1 MSMDVFDESLETIDE
16 HYPFSLSPKLIL
28 ALLMITGI
36 CFIVFGILFIWY
48 KRKTTLNASTVGNLS
63 KLIPS
68 LTEKKPSLNSLL
80 PILSELQFPIN
91 NKNTNIDTTTA
102 VSQKPTISDEQS
114 LPVLAP
120 RHHMKSIKPKMNKP
134 PTSTNTKTEPLSFQL
149 FNYAAVDLDKKERL
163 NLNIIRN
170 TYLTMNNGGSIQVFG

>member
-1 MSMDVFDESLETIDE
+1 MSIDVFDKTLETIDE

-28 ALLMITGI
+28 ALLVITGI

-48 KRKTTLNASTVGNLS
+48 KRKTTLTASTVGNIN

-91 NKNTNIDTTTA
+91 NKNTNVDTTTA
-102 VSQKPTISDEQS
+102 VSQKSPSASNEQS
-114 LPVLAP
+114 LPAMIP
-120 RHHMKSIKPKMNKP
+120 CCQRKPNKPKVTLP
-134 PTSTNTKTEPLSFQL
+134 SDKTQNEPISLEL
-149 FNYAAVDLDKKERL
+149 FNRAAVDFDRKGEIELERYKK
-163 NLNIIRN
+163 
-170 TYLTMNNGGSIQVFG
+170 YLFNQD